1 VVAEP
6 EDLKPEIKMAE
17 YKDVTMGIQ
26 ISSKREK
33 QTDPRTV
40 KDEELWP
47 EYYGVVNYF
56 DRDEYVG
63 GLSKKDE
70 VGELVKNA
78 TRYL

>member
-1 VVAEP
+1 MVAEP
-6 EDLKPEIKMAE
+6 EDLKPEIKMADF
-17 YKDVTMGIQ
+17 KNITMGIQ
-26 ISSKREK
+26 ISAKREK
-33 QTDPRTV
+33 QTDPKTV

-70 VGELVKNA
+70 VEDLVKNA